1 VTWTASASESDVFT
15 SAGTVCGPR
24 SRRRSQRAERD
35 VRGGGRGRGVPCQ
48 TLSLG
53 GIVDEDGGGTRE
65 GGDEPER
72 FEALPETRGELGE
85 QALLW
90 AGHGG
95 DEGS

>member
-1 VTWTASASESDVFT
+1 
-15 SAGTVCGPR
+15 
-24 SRRRSQRAERD
+24 
-35 VRGGGRGRGVPCQ
+35 
-48 TLSLG
+48 
-53 GIVDEDGGGTRE
+53 VDEDGGGTRE